1 VAFELGIP
9 AENIIANQ
17 LLFGTSGEYARF
29 DPTEP
34 TSRSGGKAKAVQ
46 QIKQV

>member
-9 AENIIANQ
+9 PENIIANQ
-17 LLFGTSGEYARF
+17 LLFGTSGEYAGF
-29 DPTEP
+29 DPAEP